1 MGESAEP
8 LVTLPD
14 EEAAHLVR
22 VLRLTRGAPVR
33 VFDGRGNEWSGEVAG
48 ITKKSATVR
57 LLQRVDAAPESLM
70 SLTLVMAVLKSDKMD
85 DVVRDAVML
94 GVLAIVPLLTART
107 ESSRSA
113 IVRGRRIERWQRI
126 AVASA
131 KQCGRAV
138 VPRVTDA
145 VEFDDWIAQPKHE
158 PLVILVEP
166 SLNITRTQLMRTL
179 APGYILVGPEGGW
192 TEPEVNAALHAG
204 AAPLTLGSL
213 TLRADAAPLIALTA
227 IRTILGDI

>member
-14 EEAAHLVR
+14 DEAAHLVR

-33 VFDGRGNEWSGEVAG
+33 VFDGRGNEWEGEVAS
-48 ITKKSATVR
+48 ITKTAASVR
-57 LLQRVDAAPESLM
+57 LLQRVTAAPESLM
-70 SLTLVMAVLKSDKMD
+70 SLTLAMAVLKSDKMD

-94 GVLAIVPLLTART
+94 GVSAIVPLLTART
-107 ESSRSA
+107 EISRSA
-113 IVRGRRIERWQRI
+113 LARGHRVERWQRI
-126 AVASA
+126 AIASA

-138 VPRVTDA
+138 VPRLTEVE
-145 VEFDDWIAQPKHE
+145 EFDDWIIEPKHE
-158 PLVILVEP
+158 QLVILVEP
-166 SLNITRTQLMRTL
+166 SLNITRTQLLRTL
-179 APGYILVGPEGGW
+179 APGYVLIGPEGGW
-192 TEPEVNAALHAG
+192 TETEVAAAIQAG

-213 TLRADAAPLIALTA
+213 TLRADAAPLVALTA

>member
-14 EEAAHLVR
+14 DEAAHLVR

-33 VFDGRGNEWSGEVAG
+33 VFDGRGNEWAGEVAS
-48 ITKKSATVR
+48 ITKKTASVR
-57 LLQRVDAAPESLM
+57 LLQRVDSAPESLM

-85 DVVRDAVML
+85 DIVRDAVML

-107 ESSRSA
+107 ESSRGA
-113 IVRGRRIERWQRI
+113 IARGHRVERWQRI
-126 AVASA
+126 AIASA

-138 VPRVTDA
+138 VPRVTDV

-179 APGYILVGPEGGW
+179 APGYILIGPEGGW
-192 TEPEVNAALHAG
+192 TEPEVNAAIQAG
-204 AAPLTLGSL
+204 AAPLTLVSL